1 MSNVIVFQ
9 GEIGAYSHLACR
21 QFYPDMTPKPCASFA
36 DAFKAVQSG
45 EAKLAMIPV
54 ENTVAGR
61 VSDIYHL
68 LPEGG
73 LHIIGENYLCLLY
86 TSPSPRDS

>member
-1 MSNVIVFQ
+1 MGDIIVYQ
-9 GEIGAYSHLACR
+9 GEPGAYSHLACSA
-21 QFYPDMTPKPCASFA
+21 FYPDHEARPCMSFA
-36 DAFKAVQSG
+36 QAFEAVRSG
-45 EAKLAMIPV
+45 EAALAMIPV

-73 LHIIGENYLCLLY
+73 LSIVCLLY
-86 TSPSPRDS
+86 TSPSPRDA